1 MAEMEI
7 EMRNFLGDYECSI
20 DSKSRLLI
28 PSKFR
33 CLIPVENDNKFVISL
48 GKERCLN
55 LYPQS
60 EWKENVENRL
70 HELPPGLEKRKIIR
84 FYSKMSRHVESDKSG
99 RIAIP
104 RDFLEMIGNPTKI
117 VAVGLLNYIEL
128 WSIDDYKEVSAKI
141 EKDFQKMDWEY

>member
-1 MAEMEI
+1 
-7 EMRNFLGDYECSI
+7 MRNFLGDYECSI